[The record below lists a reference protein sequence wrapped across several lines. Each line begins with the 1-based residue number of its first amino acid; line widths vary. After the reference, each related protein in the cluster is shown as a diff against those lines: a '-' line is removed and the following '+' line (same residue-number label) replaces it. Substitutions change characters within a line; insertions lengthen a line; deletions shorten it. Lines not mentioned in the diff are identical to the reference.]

1 MHCIAIAA
9 AAMAR
14 AVAMTSLLRLG
25 CRLTSAHPVST
36 FSPIATSHSVSLNW
50 SRGEQFWHLRV
61 PVLNVHII
69 RRQQQ
74 RLWRCM
80 SSGGA
85 HEDSGRIPARLVQK
99 QKELDALPEYED
111 LDQPIPKISLE
122 HVTMSFARSGGAG
135 GQNVNKVNTKV
146 DMRFKV
152 MAADWLPERVKLKLL
167 QTVGCVPL

>member
-1 MHCIAIAA
+1 
-9 AAMAR
+9 MAR

-25 CRLTSAHPVST
+25 CRLTSPHPVST
-36 FSPIATSHSVSLNW
+36 FAPIATSHSVSSNW

-61 PVLNVHII
+61 PVVNVHIP

-85 HEDSGRIPARLVQK
+85 HEDSGRMPARLVQK

-111 LDQPIPKISLE
+111 LDQPIPKISLGFDSR
-122 HVTMSFARSGGAG
+122 HLTLSALFRVCPWWSSLYLYLHC
-135 GQNVNKVNTKV
+135 GQLAKWLGNKGMQFVKN
-146 DMRFKV
+146 RWLLL
-152 MAADWLPERVKLKLL
+152 ADS
-167 QTVGCVPL
+167 